1 MSVYHHPPLSQPD
14 RSIRLLQ
21 LLPRREDPKNLRC
34 KLFECTLQTSD
45 EASRPYEALSYFW
58 GGEQKTES
66 IIIVDHREDKQG
78 NQKLAVTLNLYEA
91 LLQLQDH
98 DISRI
103 IWADGVCIDQ
113 SNTREKEVQIPL
125 MAEIYAK
132 ASRVIVWLGGAKD
145 GSNEA
150 LKAICVAAEGSI
162 NISKTQLLAQAISA
176 LLERPWFC
184 RIWVRAQG
192 CKY

>member
-1 MSVYHHPPLSQPD
+1 MSVYHHRPLSQPGS
-14 RSIRLLQ
+14 SIRLLQ

-34 KLFECTLQTSD
+34 KLFECSLQTSD
-45 EASRPYEALSYFW
+45 EVSRPYEALSYFW

-66 IIIVDHREDKQG
+66 IIIVDHQEHNQG
-78 NQKLAVTLNLYEA
+78 NQRLAVTSNLYEA

-98 DISRI
+98 DIPRI

-113 SNTREKEVQIPL
+113 LNTREKEVQIPL
-125 MAEIYAK
+125 MAEVYAK
-132 ASRVIVWLGGAKD
+132 ASRVIVWLGKAGD
-145 GSNEA
+145 YSNEA
-150 LKAICVAAEGSI
+150 LKAICVAAEGSMYL
-162 NISKTQLLAQAISA
+162 SQTQLPAQAISA